1 MGRASTKENKT
12 IYQIYREESGL
23 TRDGASELMDGVSSA
38 RIEKIE
44 YEQTEPTAYDIM
56 QMAQCYKRP
65 ELKNYY
71 CTHECHIGKDSVAK
85 VEVKELS
92 NIVLEMIASLNEIN
106 PLVSKLVQITR
117 DGVISEDELHDF
129 SLIRTKLRDISVA
142 VNELNL
148 WVEKTA
154 MEK

>member
-1 MGRASTKENKT
+1 M
-12 IYQIYREESGL
+12 
-23 TRDGASELMDGVSSA
+23 
-38 RIEKIE
+38 
-44 YEQTEPTAYDIM
+44 
-56 QMAQCYKRP
+56 
-65 ELKNYY
+65 
-71 CTHECHIGKDSVAK
+71 AK

>member
-12 IYQIYREESGL
+12 IYQIYREECGL

-85 VEVKELS
+85 AEVKELS